1 MIEFRLNRIQYRTV
15 DPESFKG
22 RIKQRSRSRFKKN
35 ALSFLI
41 EPRSHS
47 HSLLTTRMSSHQLQV
62 DLEKNISQN
71 DGQQL
76 TSSSHPLQD
85 GSPSQEEEEDA
96 TVMSQNE
103 AQTVTEAT
111 NPSKWLKFKK
121 ELRRRILHTT
131 PSWFSVK

>member
-1 MIEFRLNRIQYRTV
+1 
-15 DPESFKG
+15 
-22 RIKQRSRSRFKKN
+22 
-35 ALSFLI
+35 
-41 EPRSHS
+41 
-47 HSLLTTRMSSHQLQV
+47 MSSHQLQV
-62 DLEKNISQN
+62 DLEKNISLNQ
-71 DGQQL
+71 GQQL
-76 TSSSHPLQD
+76 TSSSDPLQD
-85 GSPSQEEEEDA
+85 GSPSQEEDA